1 MKYLIKSKNFYV
13 DILVIIIG
21 SFISSLGVNLFLSN
35 AKLLSGGVTGI
46 ALILQYL
53 WEVPSG
59 ITVFLLNIP
68 LFFVSYKYLNKR
80 FTIYTAIG
88 MLSFSTALMI
98 TKPLSTLVQ
107 VDDMLLYCIY
117 GGVLSGIGSGLIF
130 YRNGSTGG
138 TDIITMV
145 IRKKYSNFD
154 IGQVGFAFNLIIVT
168 VSIFIFGLP
177 RALYTLISMFIT
189 STILDKVLNG
199 FTSKKLLLILTEK
212 EDDIVNYVIKDM
224 NRGITALMAE
234 GGYTRDKKRLLY
246 VAVTTSQMISLK
258 TKILR
263 VDPKAFIT
271 IIDVS
276 EVKGKGFV
284 TLWLIYYIK
293 KRLFLS

>member
-212 EDDIVNYVIKDM
+212 EDDIINYVIKDM

-246 VAVTTSQMISLK
+246 VAVTTSPMYTLK

-284 TLWLIYYIK
+284 TL
-293 KRLFLS
+293 

>member
-21 SFISSLGVNLFLSN
+21 SFIFFLGVNLFLSN
-35 AKLLSGGVTGI
+35 DNLLSGGVTGI

-212 EDDIVNYVIKDM
+212 EDDIINYVIKDM

-284 TLWLIYYIK
+284 TL
-293 KRLFLS
+293 

>member
-168 VSIFIFGLP
+168 VSIFIFGLH

-212 EDDIVNYVIKDM
+212 EDDIINYVIKDM

-284 TLWLIYYIK
+284 TL
-293 KRLFLS
+293 

>member
-117 GGVLSGIGSGLIF
+117 VGVLSGIGSGLIF

-212 EDDIVNYVIKDM
+212 EDDIINYVIKDM

-284 TLWLIYYIK
+284 TL
-293 KRLFLS
+293 

>member
-80 FTIYTAIG
+80 FTLYTAIG

-212 EDDIVNYVIKDM
+212 EDDIINYVIKDM

-284 TLWLIYYIK
+284 TL
-293 KRLFLS
+293 

>member
-212 EDDIVNYVIKDM
+212 EDDIINYVIKDM

-276 EVKGKGFV
+276 EVRGKGFV
-284 TLWLIYYIK
+284 TL
-293 KRLFLS
+293 

>member
-199 FTSKKLLLILTEK
+199 FSSKKLLLILTEK
-212 EDDIVNYVIKDM
+212 EDDIINYVIKDM

-284 TLWLIYYIK
+284 TL
-293 KRLFLS
+293 

>member
-21 SFISSLGVNLFLSN
+21 SFIASLGVNLFLSN

-130 YRNGSTGG
+130 YRNGSIGG

-199 FTSKKLLLILTEK
+199 FTSKNLLLILTEK
-212 EDDIVNYVIKDM
+212 EDDIINYVIKDM

-284 TLWLIYYIK
+284 TL
-293 KRLFLS
+293 

>member
-1 MKYLIKSKNFYV
+1 
-13 DILVIIIG
+13 
-21 SFISSLGVNLFLSN
+21 
-35 AKLLSGGVTGI
+35 
-46 ALILQYL
+46 
-53 WEVPSG
+53 
-59 ITVFLLNIP
+59 
-68 LFFVSYKYLNKR
+68 
-80 FTIYTAIG
+80 
-88 MLSFSTALMI
+88 MI

-212 EDDIVNYVIKDM
+212 EDDIINYVIKDM

-284 TLWLIYYIK
+284 TL
-293 KRLFLS
+293 

>member
-138 TDIITMV
+138 TDIINMV

-212 EDDIVNYVIKDM
+212 EDDIINYVIKDM

-284 TLWLIYYIK
+284 TL
-293 KRLFLS
+293 

>member
-154 IGQVGFAFNLIIVT
+154 IGLVGFAFNLTIVT
-168 VSIFIFGLP
+168 ASIFIFVLP
-177 RALYTLISMFIT
+177 KALYTLISMFIT

-212 EDDIVNYVIKDM
+212 EDDIINYVIKDM

-284 TLWLIYYIK
+284 TL
-293 KRLFLS
+293 

>member
-199 FTSKKLLLILTEK
+199 FNSKKLLLILTEK
-212 EDDIVNYVIKDM
+212 EDDIINYVIKDM

-284 TLWLIYYIK
+284 TL
-293 KRLFLS
+293 

>member
-21 SFISSLGVNLFLSN
+21 SFIASLGVNLFLSN

-117 GGVLSGIGSGLIF
+117 GGVLIGIGSGLIF
-130 YRNGSTGG
+130 YRNGSIGG

-212 EDDIVNYVIKDM
+212 EDDIINYVIKDM

-284 TLWLIYYIK
+284 TL
-293 KRLFLS
+293 

>member
-35 AKLLSGGVTGI
+35 AKLSSGGVTGI

-212 EDDIVNYVIKDM
+212 EDDIINYVIKDM

-284 TLWLIYYIK
+284 TL
-293 KRLFLS
+293 

>member
-88 MLSFSTALMI
+88 MLSFLTALMI

-212 EDDIVNYVIKDM
+212 EDDIINYVIKDM

-284 TLWLIYYIK
+284 TL
-293 KRLFLS
+293 

>member
-212 EDDIVNYVIKDM
+212 EDDIINYVIKDL

-284 TLWLIYYIK
+284 TL
-293 KRLFLS
+293 

>member
-80 FTIYTAIG
+80 FTLYTAIG

-212 EDDIVNYVIKDM
+212 EDDIINYVIKDM

-284 TLWLIYYIK
+284 NL
-293 KRLFLS
+293 